1 MDKQA
6 IATWYDESSPL
17 YRYFWYLNS
26 DSFALHYGFWDKKT
40 KHIGDALQNT
50 NKVMAEQVNITPND
64 RVLDAGCGI
73 GGSVLWLA
81 KNKKAEV
88 VGISISAKQIEKAK
102 TLAKQAKVDHLVSFS
117 VIDYLHT
124 GFPNESFDVVWAI
137 ESVCHAKKKED
148 FLDEAY
154 RVLKKGGRI
163 IIADGFI
170 KREPKTEREKQLVTD
185 FYKGML
191 LPNLYTF
198 DQFEDAM
205 KKTGFKHVAVFDKTH
220 EVLPSVKRFYLI
232 CRFMYPLIV
241 IAAVLHIVPYIF
253 IAGCKAGVVQYEA
266 VQAGVG
272 GYGIV
277 YGEKQAE

>member
-6 IATWYDESSPL
+6 IATWYDESSPM

-26 DSFALHYGFWDKKT
+26 NSFALHYGLWDKKT
-40 KHIGDALQNT
+40 KNIGDALQNT
-50 NKVMAEQVNITPND
+50 NKVMAEQANITPND

-102 TLAKQAKVDHLVSFS
+102 ILAKQAKVDHLVSFS
-117 VIDYLHT
+117 VMDYLHT

-137 ESVCHAKKKED
+137 ESVCHAEKKED
-148 FLDEAY
+148 FLEEAY

-163 IIADGFI
+163 IIADGFMN
-170 KREPKTEREKQLVTD
+170 REPETEREKQLVTD

-191 LPNLYTF
+191 LPNLYSF

-205 KKTGFKHVAVFDKTH
+205 TKTGFQHVNVVDKTH
-220 EVLPSVKRFYLI
+220 EVLPSVRRFYLI

-241 IAAVLHIVPYIF
+241 MAAVLHIVPYIF
-253 IAGCKAGVVQYEA
+253 IAGCKAGIVQSEA

-272 GYGIV
+272 GYGIM
-277 YGEKQAE
+277 YGEK

>member
-17 YRYFWYLNS
+17 YRYFWYSNS
-26 DSFALHYGFWDKKT
+26 GSFALHYGFWDDKT

-50 NKVMAEQVNITPND
+50 NKVMAEQANITQND

-81 KNKKAEV
+81 KYKKADV
-88 VGISISAKQIEKAK
+88 VGISISEKQIEKAK
-102 TLAKQAKVDHLVSFS
+102 TLAKQAKVDHLVLFS
-117 VIDYLHT
+117 VTDYLQT
-124 GFPNESFDVVWAI
+124 GFPKESFDVVWAI
-137 ESVCHAKKKED
+137 ESVCHADKKED
-148 FLDEAY
+148 FLKEAF

-170 KREPKTEREKQLVTD
+170 RREPKTQREKQLVAD

-205 KKTGFKHVAVFDKTH
+205 KESGFKHVTVFDKTH
-220 EVLPSVKRFYLI
+220 EILPSAKRFYLI
-232 CRFMYPLIV
+232 CRFMYPFIIL
-241 IAAVLHIVPYIF
+241 AAILRIVPNIF
-253 IAGCKAGVVQYEA
+253 IAGCKAGIVQYEA

-272 GYGIV
+272 GYGIM
-277 YGEKQAE
+277 YGER

>member
-26 DSFALHYGFWDKKT
+26 DSFALHYGLWDIKT

-50 NKVMAEQVNITPND
+50 NKVMAEQANITSND
-64 RVLDAGCGI
+64 QILDAGCGI
-73 GGSVLWLA
+73 GGSTLWLA
-81 KNKKAEV
+81 KYKKADV

-117 VIDYLHT
+117 VIDYLQT
-124 GFPNESFDVVWAI
+124 GFPNDSFDVVWAI
-137 ESVCHAKKKED
+137 ESVCHADKKED
-148 FLDEAY
+148 FLEEAY

-170 KREPKTEREKQLVTD
+170 KREPKTEREKQLVTA

-205 KKTGFKHVAVFDKTH
+205 KKTGFKHVTVFDKTH

-253 IAGCKAGVVQYEA
+253 IAGCKAGIVQYEA
-266 VQAGVG
+266 VQGGVG
-272 GYGIV
+272 GYGIM
-277 YGEKQAE
+277 YGEK

>member
-26 DSFALHYGFWDKKT
+26 DSFALHYGLWDIKT

-50 NKVMAEQVNITPND
+50 NKVMAEQANITSND
-64 RVLDAGCGI
+64 QILDAGCGI
-73 GGSVLWLA
+73 GGSTLWLA
-81 KNKKAEV
+81 KYKKADV

-117 VIDYLHT
+117 VIDYLQT
-124 GFPNESFDVVWAI
+124 GFPNDSFDVVWAI
-137 ESVCHAKKKED
+137 ESVCHADKKED
-148 FLDEAY
+148 FLKEAY

-170 KREPKTEREKQLVTD
+170 RREPETEREKQLVTA

-205 KKTGFKHVAVFDKTH
+205 KKTGFKHVTVFDKTH

-253 IAGCKAGVVQYEA
+253 IAGCKAGIVQYEA
-266 VQAGVG
+266 VQGGVG
-272 GYGIV
+272 GYGIM
-277 YGEKQAE
+277 YGEK

>member
-6 IATWYDESSPL
+6 IATWYDESTPL

-26 DSFALHYGFWDKKT
+26 DSFALHYGFWDNKT

-50 NKVMAEQVNITPND
+50 NKVMAEQANITQHD

-81 KNKKAEV
+81 KYKNAGV
-88 VGISISAKQIEKAK
+88 VGISISARQIEKAK

-117 VIDYLHT
+117 VIDYLVT
-124 GFPNESFDVVWAI
+124 GFPKESFDVVWAI
-137 ESVCHAKKKED
+137 ESVCHAERKED
-148 FLDEAY
+148 FLQEAY

-170 KREPKTEREKQLVTD
+170 KRVPKTEREKRLVTD

-198 DQFEDAM
+198 GQFEDTM
-205 KKTGFKHVAVFDKTH
+205 KKTGFKHVTVIDKTN
-220 EVLPSVKRFYLI
+220 EIVPSAKRFYLI

-241 IAAVLHIVPYIF
+241 IAATFRIVPKIF
-253 IAGCKAGVVQYEA
+253 IAGCKAGIIQYEA

-272 GYGIV
+272 GYGIMF
-277 YGEKQAE
+277 GEK

>member
-26 DSFALHYGFWDKKT
+26 DSFALHYGFWDNKT

-50 NKVMAEQVNITPND
+50 NKVMAEQANITQND
-64 RVLDAGCGI
+64 RILDAGCGI

-81 KNKKAEV
+81 KYKKAGV

-124 GFPNESFDVVWAI
+124 GFSKESFDVVWAI
-137 ESVCHAKKKED
+137 ESVCHAEKKED
-148 FLDEAY
+148 FLEEAH

-170 KREPKTEREKQLVTD
+170 KREPTTKREKQLVTD

-198 DQFEDAM
+198 VQFEDAM
-205 KKTGFKHVAVFDKTH
+205 KKTGFKHVTVFDKTH
-220 EVLPSVKRFYLI
+220 EILPSAKRFYLI
-232 CRFMYPLIV
+232 SRFLYPLIV
-241 IAAVLHIVPYIF
+241 IAATLHIVPNIF
-253 IAGCKAGVVQYEA
+253 IAGCKAGFVQFEG

-272 GYGIV
+272 GYGIM
-277 YGEKQAE
+277 YGEK

>member
-26 DSFALHYGFWDKKT
+26 DSFALHYGFWDNKT
-40 KHIGDALQNT
+40 KNFGDALQNT
-50 NKVMAEQVNITPND
+50 NKVMAEQANITQND
-64 RVLDAGCGI
+64 WVLDAGCGI

-81 KNKKAEV
+81 KYKKASV
-88 VGISISAKQIEKAK
+88 VGISISTKQIEKAK
-102 TLAKQAKVDHLVSFS
+102 KLAKQSKVDHLVSFS
-117 VIDYLHT
+117 VIDYLQT

-137 ESVCHAKKKED
+137 ESVCHADKKED
-148 FLDEAY
+148 FLKEAF

-163 IIADGFI
+163 IIADGF
-170 KREPKTEREKQLVTD
+170 KRREPKTEREKQVVTD

-205 KKTGFKHVAVFDKTH
+205 KKTGFKHVTVFDKTH
-220 EVLPSVKRFYLI
+220 EILPSAKRFALI
-232 CRFMYPLIV
+232 SRFMYPLMI
-241 IAAVLHIVPYIF
+241 IAAILHIVPNIF
-253 IAGCKAGVVQYEA
+253 IAGCRAGIVQYEV

-272 GYGIV
+272 GYGIM
-277 YGEKQAE
+277 YGEK